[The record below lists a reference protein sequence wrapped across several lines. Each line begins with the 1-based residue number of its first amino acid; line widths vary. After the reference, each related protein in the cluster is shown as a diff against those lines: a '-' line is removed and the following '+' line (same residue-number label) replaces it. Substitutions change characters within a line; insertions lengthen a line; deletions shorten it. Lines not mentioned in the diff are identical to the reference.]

1 MQIILERFSRWMHW
15 LGALLTIAVM
25 LVISYDVIARQFFN
39 SPFSGAGE
47 LAATALVL
55 IVFLQLPQSM
65 LEKKLLRVT
74 YFYDYSNSL
83 GRSVLNVLAWF
94 IGTVIF
100 LALALTSWN
109 PLVLAIQ
116 TGEFYGMD
124 SFRIPAWPLRTGT
137 FLLWITAA
145 LVCLFL
151 TIESLSGRMTAD
163 EDQLPD

>member
-1 MQIILERFSRWMHW
+1 MQKIVERFSHWMLW

-25 LVISYDVIARQFFN
+25 LVIAYDVIARQFFN
-39 SPFSGAGE
+39 NPFSGAAE
-47 LAATALVL
+47 IAATGLVL

-74 YFYDYSNSL
+74 YFYDYCSSL
-83 GRSVLNVLAWF
+83 GRSALNVLAWG
-94 IGTVIF
+94 IGMVIF

-124 SFRIPAWPLRTGT
+124 SFRVPAWPLRIGT
-137 FLLWITAA
+137 FLLWIIAA

-151 TIESLSGRMTAD
+151 TIESLSGRMTAE